1 MKNKKID
8 EILEFARVAEEVYKN
23 QQGVDLGEVHYCFE
37 GLYGLKGESGMVL
50 PSKESL
56 ESVIKSDWSILKDKV
71 FYTSQGDEVISKN
84 DSFMQKPVMFLP
96 WNDHGKVVVVHE
108 LSHIG
113 FMKLWHF
120 DYSIDERDDWL
131 QNDEGYNALKIH
143 FTLDEGVGMKIP
155 ELEVFSK
162 YYSNEEMQEVRDTQ
176 LEYNGSNELSYF
188 NGSLRAWE
196 NNIGDKPGRID
207 FNNGVCFYYV
217 GNNFI
222 QDVWQEKDTL
232 ASIVTRLKDNTPSED
247 EILNPEK
254 YLVRLKI

>member
-1 MKNKKID
+1 
-8 EILEFARVAEEVYKN
+8 
-23 QQGVDLGEVHYCFE
+23 
-37 GLYGLKGESGMVL
+37 
-50 PSKESL
+50 
-56 ESVIKSDWSILKDKV
+56 LKDKI

-108 LSHIG
+108 LSHVG

-120 DYSIDERDDWL
+120 NYTLDER
-131 QNDEGYNALKIH
+131 DEGYNALKIH
-143 FTLDEGVGMKIP
+143 ITLDEGVGMKIP

-176 LEYNGSNELSYF
+176 LEYNESNESSYF
-188 NGSLRAWE
+188 IGSLNAWK
-196 NNIGDKPGRID
+196 NNIGDKSGRID

-222 QDVWQEKDTL
+222 QNVWQEKDTL
-232 ASIVTRLKDNTPSED
+232 ASIVTRLRDNTPSED